1 VAADRPRIHIDDGRP
16 LRDAAPHSRTSDR
29 RKEQVAALRR
39 GRNAARAPGAGARAA
54 SGGCGQGERAD
65 RPLVSRWKE
74 TRGTG
79 LGADHRIPAAEEL
92 AREIDAALERLGA
105 GGNAMKRMEGLTRR
119 CLLAW
124 P

>member
-1 VAADRPRIHIDDGRP
+1 VAADRPKIHIETAGLCATP
-16 LRDAAPHSRTSDR
+16 HPTLGPAAGG
-29 RKEQVAALRR
+29 KAQAAALRR
-39 GRNAARAPGAGARAA
+39 GRNAARAPGAGARTA